1 MNSDSDPD
9 PHLAAE
15 LRQGV
20 GRELAEEAAEDERL
34 TDLLRRRRLELAD
47 VVKDLA
53 HRGGRVSVEFGGHSF
68 SGLLAAAG
76 IDYATIDRADQ
87 TADIRLDVA
96 TWSILPSDSPDDSKM
111 GGAESFRALLH
122 EYSAAE
128 TAVRLALPG
137 GEIVIGAIA
146 VVAVDHVEVR
156 DVDGRQIYVPSTII
170 LAVIRSTVLH

>member
-15 LRQGV
+15 LRQSV
-20 GRELAEEAAEDERL
+20 GRELAEDAAEDERL

-47 VVKDLA
+47 VAKDLA
-53 HRGGRVSVEFGGHSF
+53 HRGERVSVEFGGHSF

-96 TWSILPSDSPDDSKM
+96 TWSILPSDSPDDSKLFDSDPM
-111 GGAESFRALLH
+111 RWPYL
-122 EYSAAE
+122 
-128 TAVRLALPG
+128 
-137 GEIVIGAIA
+137 
-146 VVAVDHVEVR
+146 
-156 DVDGRQIYVPSTII
+156 
-170 LAVIRSTVLH
+170 